1 MRMKA
6 RILKVLLHAFLY
18 LIFVL
23 LWGVILSVLIL
34 VTTFDTFL
42 DSFADGL
49 LLKVFGVTS
58 VIGIVITILFRKK
71 MKYKWMLPMFL
82 IVSTIITTSVNYGA
96 IWCAYDYMS
105 VYTREK
111 WDKYPWE
118 RSCMIDSL
126 NEQYEFIGMTEQEVI
141 AILGESNLI
150 FERDD
155 RTIYQYVI
163 GNVFKERNAYDF
175 IFENGIVVDTSFSR
189 ARD

>member
-1 MRMKA
+1 MKA

>member
-1 MRMKA
+1 MKA

-23 LWGVILSVLIL
+23 LWGAILLVLTAMR
-34 VTTFDTFL
+34 VFDTFL

-58 VIGIVITILFRKK
+58 VLGIVITILCRKK
-71 MKYKWMLPMFL
+71 MKYKWMLPLLL
-82 IVSTIITTSVNYGA
+82 IVSTIVTTVVNYGLL
-96 IWCAYDYMS
+96 WCAFDYMS

-118 RSCMIDSL
+118 RSCMIDNL

-141 AILGESNLI
+141 AILGESDLI
-150 FERDD
+150 FKRDD

-163 GNVFKERNAYDF
+163 GDVFKEQNAYDF
-175 IFENGIVVDTSFSR
+175 MFENGIVVDTSFSR